1 MSYILRVLR
10 WYKRIGIVEEGKERD
25 GCWFNGAWHD
35 IFTLSMLEDDWK
47 ALKDGT
53 KQRSIE
59 MMAEGSEGSMDGYL
73 MKELHL

>member
-1 MSYILRVLR
+1 MSYNLRVLR
-10 WYKRIGIVEEGKERD
+10 WYKRIGFVEEGKERD
-25 GCWFNGAWHD
+25 GCWFNGAWHN